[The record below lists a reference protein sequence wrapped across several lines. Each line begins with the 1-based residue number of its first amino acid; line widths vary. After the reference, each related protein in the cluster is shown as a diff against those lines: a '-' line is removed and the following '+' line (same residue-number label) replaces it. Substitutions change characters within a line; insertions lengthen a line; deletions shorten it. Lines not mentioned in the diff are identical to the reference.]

1 MERFVIEGGHRLKG
15 RVKPAGNKNE
25 ALPVLA
31 ATLLTDEPVTL
42 RNLPRISDVGVMLEL
57 LRRLGV
63 DVHDGGDEGV
73 TLTPRDV
80 SGPRLDREL
89 CRLIRASILLAG
101 PVLARLG
108 EVLLP
113 PPGGDVIGRRRL
125 DSHFLA
131 LTALGAELEVGDEY
145 HLSTSNEGL
154 KGAEIFLDEQSVT
167 ATENAVMAAV
177 LADGTTVLENAACE
191 PHVQGLCRLLQSMG
205 AHIDGIGTHILRIE
219 GVPRLHGATHEIGS
233 DYLEIGSFIGI
244 SALCGGPITIES
256 ARPSDLKMIRIVYR
270 KLGIEF
276 ELNDDGSCT
285 VPADQSLEISPEL
298 TGAMPQ
304 ISDAPWPQFPTDLM
318 SIAIVVATRCKGT
331 CLFFEKLYDGRMFF
345 VDSLQ
350 SMGAQTILCDP
361 HRVVVVGPSRLYG
374 TRLDTPDIRAGMAI
388 LSAALAAEGV
398 SEIGNIGQVDRGY
411 ERIEEKLRSLGAHIR
426 RVPA

>member
-1 MERFVIEGGHRLKG
+1 MESFVIEGGHRLKG
-15 RVKPAGNKNE
+15 RVRPSGNKNE

-31 ATLLTDEPVTL
+31 ATLLSDEPVTL
-42 RNLPRISDVGVMLEL
+42 KNLPRIADVGVMMQL

-63 DVHDGGDEGV
+63 EVRDEGEDGV
-73 TLTPRDV
+73 TLHARDV
-80 SGPRLDREL
+80 TGPRLDREL

-108 EVLLP
+108 EVRLP

-131 LTALGAELEVGDEY
+131 LTSLGAELEVGEEY
-145 HLSTSNEGL
+145 HLRSSAEGL
-154 KGAEIFLDEQSVT
+154 QGAEIFLDEQSVT

-191 PHVQGLCRLLQSMG
+191 PHVQGLCRMLQSMG
-205 AHIDGIGTHILRIE
+205 AQIDGIGTHILRIE
-219 GVPRLHGATHEIGS
+219 GVPRLHGTTHEIGS
-233 DYLEIGSFIGI
+233 DYLEIGSFIGL
-244 SALCGGPITIES
+244 SALCRGPISIEC
-256 ARPSDLKMIRIVYR
+256 ARPSDLKMIRLVYR

-276 ELNDDGSCT
+276 ELGEDGTCT
-285 VPADQSLEISPEL
+285 VPADQPMEIVPEV
-298 TGAMPQ
+298 TGAIPQ

-350 SMGAQTILCDP
+350 SLGAQTILCDP
-361 HRVVVVGPSRLYG
+361 HRVVVVGPSKLYG
-374 TRLDTPDIRAGMAI
+374 TRLETPDIRAGMAI

-398 SEIGNIGQVDRGY
+398 SEIGNIRQIDRGY
-411 ERIEEKLRSLGAHIR
+411 ERIDEKLRSLGAHIR